1 MPPQTPSDAPAAS
14 SIAYLAARLFPRS
27 ARPQVERMEQGVSTF
42 VYRVRCD
49 DLVSY
54 VRVLPEEDASF
65 APEVSAH
72 RWLRE
77 RGVHVPDVISFEH
90 RNEALG
96 RSVMVTTEIKGAS
109 LADCADPHALH
120 SILRAAGRDLA
131 IINSLPV
138 QGFGWI
144 TRSSSEVQQLAAE
157 HPSCRAFLSEYL
169 EHDLALLAHA
179 QMLTQSQLAAIQRI
193 LGEHDA
199 WLDAEQAGL
208 AHGDFDVTHIFQDGG
223 RYTGI
228 IDFGEIRGA
237 DLFYDV
243 GHFNL
248 HDGEHLPILLLP
260 WLLEGYREV
269 TPLPDG
275 YRQRIAFASLLIG
288 IRTLARAW
296 QKRPEALATHPS
308 LQSIPRD
315 LAVLLT

>member
-14 SIAYLAARLFPRS
+14 SIAHLAARLFSRS
-27 ARPQVERMEQGVSTF
+27 AHPQVERVEQGVSTY

-54 VRVLPEEDASF
+54 VRVLPEEGASF

-109 LADCADPHALH
+109 MTHCADPHALH
-120 SILRAAGRDLA
+120 GILGAAGRDLA

-144 TRSSSEVQQLAAE
+144 TRTSSEVQQLAAE

-169 EHDLALLAHA
+169 ERDLALLANA
-179 QMLTQSQLAAIQRI
+179 QIFKQNEVAAIQHA
-193 LGEHDA
+193 LSEHDA
-199 WLDAEQAGL
+199 WLDGEQAGL
-208 AHGDFDVTHIFQDGG
+208 AHGDFDVTHIYQDGG

-228 IDFGEIRGA
+228 IDFGEIRGT

-243 GHFNL
+243 GHFAM
-248 HDGEHLPILLLP
+248 HDGEHLSALLLP

-288 IRTLARAW
+288 VRTLARAW
-296 QKRPEALATHPS
+296 QKRPGALASHHS